1 MDKKYG
7 KLTEEQFK
15 AVIGGLGEIKNQR
28 QEFTGLMAKVSES
41 RIKEVF
47 TGGYGWADCYELSFV
62 EHIALAVVAFNHAEM
77 LSAAAASKDP
87 QQFILD
93 SLCHTDPVEAHPAF
107 ELQHLVGLAYSLQ
120 RTVLS
125 ILLFQ
130 RSLSGL
136 LQEFRET
143 GSKDALFKA
152 IRVDRTVMN
161 CPTVADQIALAELQ
175 GNKQFFRN
183 LKNALAGPSQRHWMA
198 LCDLRYSLYMLR
210 EMGFDDM
217 TDDQLEQLLV
227 HTLKVYP
234 NTPTARKNLRAQYQQ
249 AKKIKTI

>member
-1 MDKKYG
+1 MNKEYG
-7 KLTEEQFK
+7 KLTAEQFK
-15 AVIGGLGEIKNQR
+15 AAIKGLDEVKSQR
-28 QEFTGLMAKVSES
+28 QEFAGLMAKVSES

-47 TGGYGWADCYELSFV
+47 TGGYGWADCYELSLV
-62 EHIALAVVAFNHAEM
+62 EHTALAVVAFNRVDT
-77 LSAAAASKDP
+77 LSAAAASQDP
-87 QQFILD
+87 QQFVLD
-93 SLCHTDPVEAHPAF
+93 SLSDTDLVEAHPAF

-120 RTVLS
+120 RTILS

-136 LQEFRET
+136 VQEVRET
-143 GSKDALFKA
+143 GSRDALFKA
-152 IRVDRTVMN
+152 IRVDRTVMS

-183 LKNALAGPSQRHWMA
+183 LKSALAGPSQKHWMA
-198 LCDLRYSLYMLR
+198 LCDLRYSLYLLR
-210 EMGFDDM
+210 ELGFDDM

-249 AKKIKTI
+249 SKKIKTI